1 MTEIRGRAQLNGRQR
16 ANLNVLQLATE
27 LRERVKGEVRFDEG
41 YRAIYSTDSSNY
53 RQVPLG
59 VVVPRDPED
68 VVAALAVCRRHR
80 VPVTPRGCGTSLAG
94 QGTNAA
100 LVVDVSRYMREVVE
114 VDPEKKIARVQ
125 PGVIRDHLAKP
136 LESEHGLSFPPD
148 TSTHAFA
155 TFGGMIGNNACGAH
169 SVMSGRTSDNVEEME
184 VVLYD
189 GTKMRVGPTSEEE
202 LERIIREGG
211 RKGEIYARL
220 RDLRDRY
227 ADLIRERY
235 PAIPRRVSGYNLD
248 QLLPEHGFHV
258 ARALVGT
265 EGTCVTVLEAR

>member
-1 MTEIRGRAQLNGRQR
+1 M
-16 ANLNVLQLATE
+16 
-27 LRERVKGEVRFDEG
+27 RVKVGKSFDVRALEAELKEKLRGEVRFDEG

-53 RQVPLG
+53 RQAPLG
-59 VVVPRDPED
+59 VVVPMDPED
-68 VVAALAVCRRHR
+68 VVGALSACRNHG

-100 LVVDVSRYMREVVE
+100 VVIDTSRYMREIVE

-136 LESEHGLSFPPD
+136 LEAEYGLSFPPD
-148 TSTHAFA
+148 TSTHAYA
-155 TFGGMIGNNACGAH
+155 TFGGMIGNNSCGAH
-169 SVMSGRTSDNVEEME
+169 SVMTGRTSDNVEELE
-184 VVLYD
+184 IVLYD
-189 GTKMRVGPTSEEE
+189 GTRMRVGPTSEEE
-202 LERIIREGG
+202 FERIVARGG
-211 RKGEIYARL
+211 RKGEIYAQL
-220 RDLRDRY
+220 KELRDRY

-248 QLLPEHGFHV
+248 ELLPEKGFNV

-265 EGTCVTVLEAR
+265 EGT